1 MDTHGEQEVSRLRY
15 DDKINRLDTSA
26 INEGTFACGRPVC
39 NSRANEMK
47 IRYGDINYFSD
58 PRQSVAESRSL
69 AKRHFQADRE
79 TFQRTFRRFFI
90 LRQLALIAMIHR
102 RDRFPLFRRPAMRT
116 GNAVATIKCDLQSW
130 KIAGYHLRPFLRP

>member
-1 MDTHGEQEVSRLRY
+1 VSRLRY

-58 PRQSVAESRSL
+58 PRQAVADYRPL
-69 AKRHFQADRE
+69 ANHHFQAGVE
-79 TFQRTFRRFFI
+79 SQRTRSVPAERFRRFFI

-102 RDRFPLFRRPAMRT
+102 
-116 GNAVATIKCDLQSW
+116 
-130 KIAGYHLRPFLRP
+130 

>member
-58 PRQSVAESRSL
+58 PRQAVAEYRSL
-69 AKRHFQADRE
+69 ANHHFQADGESQRM
-79 TFQRTFRRFFI
+79 FRPSRTFPSLFI
-90 LRQLALIAMIHR
+90 PQQLALIAMIH
-102 RDRFPLFRRPAMRT
+102 
-116 GNAVATIKCDLQSW
+116 
-130 KIAGYHLRPFLRP
+130 H